1 VNPSLFRTLWALLE
15 KPAIRK
21 TLGVTGDNANPL
33 AAEVLR
39 ARDIAM
45 RIVTIGDDL
54 SEKVLLPLAEEV
66 RHLMAAEHD
75 LKTSRPPR
83 TLQRCTMFSPG
94 RIWKP
99 LGYVSNPNSP
109 HSSQLRS
116 NSPRRQR
123 PDPFAA
129 LLLNTVWSKSGAMN
143 TCRLGIPPP
152 CPRRTTSW
160 PCAQKASSQGNRG

>member
-1 VNPSLFRTLWALLE
+1 MLWQLLQ
-15 KPAIRK
+15 KPHIK
-21 TLGVTGDNANPL
+21 EMLGVTGDTTLATEVDNA
-33 AAEVLR
+33 R
-39 ARDIAM
+39 F
-45 RIVTIGDDL
+45 IVNGIVEIGEDL
-54 SEKVLLPLAEEV
+54 SERVLLPLAEEV
-66 RHLMAAEHD
+66 SDLVAPGHD
-75 LKTSRPPR
+75 LKTRRPPR
-83 TLQRCTMFSPG
+83 MPERCTTFSLG
-94 RIWKP
+94 RISKP
-99 LGYVSNPNSP
+99 LGYVSNPTSP
-109 HSSQLRS
+109 NSSQLRS